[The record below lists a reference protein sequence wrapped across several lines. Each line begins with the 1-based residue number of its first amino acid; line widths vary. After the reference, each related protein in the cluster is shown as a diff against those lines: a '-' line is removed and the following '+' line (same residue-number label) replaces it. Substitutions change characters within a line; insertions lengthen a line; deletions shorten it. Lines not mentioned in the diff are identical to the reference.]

1 MNRTIRSFIVSLQ
14 MILDIFYYICEMK
27 IYLKYIILVVTISAC
42 SSQMSVKND
51 SIQKSGLSQSDSL
64 ILSRKAME
72 HFIKGNISD
81 MKGSYAEA
89 ILEYQEALQYEDAAG
104 IHYAISKD
112 YILLNKLAKS
122 LSHAKSAVEK
132 SPDNV
137 EYNFLLGQ
145 VYSHARII
153 DSAALYFEHV
163 IRLDSSN
170 FQAYY
175 NLGKIYESSKPRKA
189 LSIYYDLLDRTGPE
203 WNVLVKIADLNERIG
218 NVDETIFTVEELIK
232 LDPSNLQLKKLLIES
247 YIKTGRAEM
256 ALLLTQE
263 AMELFP
269 EDLELIEYKANAL
282 IQLGHWEDG
291 AQEYLKIV
299 NNEDVAF
306 ESKIGIASAFLSETA
321 RDSSI
326 LPFAKDVLIQIDQD
340 SSNWQT
346 NLFLGEIAIQENND
360 SLAIEYFRKAATDAQ
375 WNSQV
380 WQRFAVLLFEAQKSD
395 EIIEKLPEIA
405 KNFPDN
411 FVIQIVLGLS
421 YSQEGLHEEA
431 EPVLY
436 KAVQLQPEDLNALNA
451 YGFTLNQLNRN
462 TEAITYLEKA
472 LSLSPDNIAIMGTLG
487 LIYDS
492 LEEFDKSDA
501 LYEDALKIDS
511 TNALILNNYAYSLA
525 ERGVRLEEALTMSI
539 TSNEAVPE
547 NSSYLDTLGWIYYK
561 LGRYEEALEKIS
573 KAMEFDEN
581 NTTLM
586 DHLADVHYKLGNVQE
601 AISLW
606 QQALEIDNSLE
617 DVRKKLSQAQ

>member
-1 MNRTIRSFIVSLQ
+1 
-14 MILDIFYYICEMK
+14 MK
-27 IYLKYIILVVTISAC
+27 NYLKYIILIAAISAC
-42 SSQMSVKND
+42 SSQMSLKSD
-51 SIQKSGLSQSDSL
+51 SENQSGFSSSDSL
-64 ILSRKAME
+64 ILSDKAME

-81 MKGSYAEA
+81 MKGAYAEA
-89 ILEYQEALQYEDAAG
+89 ILEYQEALQFDDAAG
-104 IHYAISKD
+104 IHYALSKD
-112 YILLNKLAKS
+112 YILLNKLSKS
-122 LSHAKSAVEK
+122 LSHARMAVQK

-153 DSAALYFEHV
+153 DSAALYFEQV
-163 IRLDSSN
+163 IKLDSSN

-175 NLGKIYESSKPRKA
+175 DLGKIYESTKPRKA
-189 LSIYYDLLDRTGPE
+189 LSIYYNLLDRTGPE

-218 NVDETIFTVEELIK
+218 NIDETILTVEELIK

-256 ALLLTQE
+256 ALVNTRE
-263 AMELFP
+263 ALELFP

-282 IQLGHWEDG
+282 IQLGDWEEG

-299 NNEDVAF
+299 NSDDVSF
-306 ESKIGIASAFLSETA
+306 ESKIGIASAFLSETS
-321 RDSSI
+321 RDTTI
-326 LPFAKDVLIQIDQD
+326 LPLAKDVLTQIDKD

-346 NLFLGEIAIQENND
+346 NLFLGEIAVQEKND
-360 SLAIEYFRKAATDAQ
+360 SLAIEYFRKSALDAE

-380 WQRFAVLLFEAQKSD
+380 WQRFAVLLYEAQKTD
-395 EIIEKLPEIA
+395 EILEELPAIA
-405 KNFPDN
+405 ENFPDN
-411 FVIQIVLGLS
+411 FVIQIVLGLT
-421 YSQEGLHEEA
+421 YSQKGLYSDA

-472 LSLSPDNIAIMGTLG
+472 LSLSPGNIAIMGTLG

-492 LEEFDKSDA
+492 LEEFDKCDA
-501 LYEDALKIDS
+501 LYKEALDIDS

-525 ERGVRLEEALTMSI
+525 ERGEKLDEALKMSVM
-539 TSNEAVPE
+539 SNEAEPE

-561 LGRYEEALEKIS
+561 LGKYNEALEKIV
-573 KAMEFDEN
+573 KAMELDED

-586 DHLADVHYKLGNVQE
+586 DHLADVHYKLGNVEQ

-606 QQALEIDNSLE
+606 KQALEIDNTLD